1 MKKVIP
7 LLASIILVLFATTV
21 FSAASPVPGELLVK
35 YRAGRYPNHF
45 QGPLAK
51 IGWGKIKIDSRRSM
65 TQAMAGIKSEADVVA
80 VEPNYYGEFLA
91 EPNDPRFSEQ
101 LYLSAIKAPGAWD
114 KSLGAGVVIGL
125 VDSGVDLDHEDLAD
139 NILPGGWDF
148 GDKDDDPSDE
158 LGHGTQVCGIMA
170 AVQNNGQGIS
180 GVAPECKI
188 LPLKISQGSTDMF
201 TDETVAEA
209 IIYAVDNGAAIINL
223 SLGWNDE
230 EDHTAVAE
238 AIAYAADKEVTVVAA
253 AGNRYG
259 PVWFPAKLEKVL
271 AVSAIDQYDQN
282 VYSAYGPE
290 LDLVAPG
297 SGSTLDDFIL
307 TTASGGGYTFNKGTS
322 LSAAMVSGVAALLLT
337 EQPHLNGKQ
346 VAAYLTGRADD
357 RGDPGRDDL
366 FGYGKVNALATLDPL
381 ISAAFPSKLL
391 GSRTMPMIYL
401 VALFGYDTRFLPLD
415 TRVSSEEEHLVPI
428 GRPLI
433 TLPKL
438 LLQLVMVKRNPPEG
452 FIDITVTTGT
462 DAVEG
467 YDTVYTVL
475 PRMNTVAREKV
486 LQTK

>member
-1 MKKVIP
+1 MKKVMPVITP
-7 LLASIILVLFATTV
+7 LLVLLSATVV
-21 FSAASPVPGELLVK
+21 FSASSPVPGELLVK
-35 YRAGRYPNHF
+35 YRAGRYPRQLH
-45 QGPLAK
+45 GPLAK
-51 IGWGKIKIDSRRSM
+51 IGWARIKIDSRRSM
-65 TQAMAGIKSEADVVA
+65 TQAMAGIKSESDVVA

-101 LYLSAIKAPGAWD
+101 LYLSAIKAPEAWD

-139 NILPGGWDF
+139 NILPDGWDF
-148 GDKDDDPSDE
+148 GDDDDDPGDE

-170 AVQNNGQGIS
+170 AVQNNNLGIS

-238 AIAYAADKEVTVVAA
+238 AISYAADKEVTVVAA

-259 PVWFPAKLEKVL
+259 PVWFPARLERVL
-271 AVSAIDQYDQN
+271 AVSAIDKYDQN

-297 SGSTLDDFIL
+297 SGSTIDDFIL

-322 LSAAMVSGVAALLLT
+322 LSAAMVSGVAALFLSEQLHLT
-337 EQPHLNGKQ
+337 NYQ
-346 VAAYLTGRADD
+346 VAADLTSRAYPL
-357 RGDPGRDDL
+357 GEPVPNNM
-366 FGYGKVNALATLDPL
+366 FGYGKVNALSTLDPL
-381 ISAAFPSKLL
+381 IFAAFPSKLL

-401 VALFGYDTRFLPLD
+401 VALFGYDTRFLSFS

-428 GRPLI
+428 GRPII
-433 TLPKL
+433 TLPRL
-438 LLQLVMVKRNPPEG
+438 LMQLVMLKRNPPEG
-452 FIDITVTTGT
+452 CIDITVTTETG
-462 DAVEG
+462 DVEG
-467 YDTVYTVL
+467 YDILHTAL
-475 PRMNTVAREKV
+475 PRMTPDTEERR